1 MTGVQTCA
9 LPIYGVPDGLGA
21 LSPTLAVMWRQVLAF
36 QATAGQPLAA
46 IIDVIVLLP
55 LFVVLNFVG
64 LALFSL
70 VDRVW
75 KGEAEW
81 DRIKPIWGALIFA
94 TIATLVVLGSRRF
107 GLPPFA
113 QLGQQ
118 FLGVVA
124 ACALAGLMTGIRRV
138 IVQTG
143 HDY

>member
-1 MTGVQTCA
+1 M
-9 LPIYGVPDGLGA
+9 
-21 LSPTLAVMWRQVLAF
+21 
-36 QATAGQPLAA
+36 
-46 IIDVIVLLP
+46 
-55 LFVVLNFVG
+55 LFRSEG
-64 LALFSL
+64 
-70 VDRVW
+70 
-75 KGEAEW
+75 

-94 TIATLVVLGSRRF
+94 TIGTLVVLGSRRF